1 MKSNIT
7 HLNTLVT
14 NSEIMVTYNGW
25 IVENVEETY
34 FSIDKGDY
42 IANIHYTDKHFD
54 WKNFTVYLRQPNPF

>member
-1 MKSNIT
+1 
-7 HLNTLVT
+7 
-14 NSEIMVTYNGW
+14 MVTYNGW